1 MKLNKSLLSVHEYSL
16 DGEVSGSDYVIGED
30 ANSGFETKNF
40 TFNKISI
47 EVWGV
52 GEAGQVLTATG
63 DGRYVWTDDAS
74 ESDIPATT
82 TSTTAGPTTTTTTSA
97 PAATTTTTTSSTS
110 TPNTSVPDICLSS
123 YNPVTFSTING
134 VNSYVFSGTYGSY
147 KVTTGTHTLTGV
159 PSTHP
164 IAILNSGK
172 TSAISYTGTTSGG
185 SKTALDGQTYTY
197 YYGNI
202 TITVNSDFGTV
213 SYECYNHG
221 YMGGQN
227 NLSYDASCVQPV
239 TTTTTSSPTTTTTTA
254 FVNPIQ
260 GQCYKNDPAFNGG
273 GYGPAMLSYFLDD
286 GTEEF
291 LSYKTIP
298 ILENLKVGDKI
309 NRFGFC
315 YTVACL
321 HPTTPKIGGFLS
333 IITSGGSYG
342 YSSRQNYPSG
352 FCVDS
357 DPDNVTT
364 TTTTTQA
371 LTTTTTTSAPT
382 TTTTTL
388 NFFDPLP
395 VNCGYALWRGTQV
408 GSTYCQISYWPSH
421 PSSSDDYYVLFRPKP
436 YACRTLNNHNDSALS
451 LGDIAVFNFYN
462 VNNTQIGPNY
472 YYKRVS
478 DLSAYQGGVPPK
490 SGELIAGSI
499 LQDGLTFGAQDLLG
513 NDPIKDLG
521 YYYAGGG
528 PYGLQNITFL
538 ARHTNSGGTNECL
551 ITLPPNLITT
561 TTTSAPTT
569 TTTTSA
575 PTTTTTTLG
584 EYTCSN
590 VGSET
595 IHMGYFGDYTASFS
609 SGILHTSA
617 SPSSFAYNTTLADI
631 QRTVTFG
638 FTAPSGYTN
647 AGDPISCSFNV
658 YQPGRTKRYAS
669 SNLSG
674 ERTWRF
680 TIKGSN
686 VPDTSTTTI
695 DLNVTGGLIFYG
707 YARPTVVSGD
717 SSGITWT
724 ESSALYFKVGL
735 STSTYSVTHRSDTEF
750 TSIQTDNGNI
760 TKALS
765 ILATDSSG
773 YPINLMSASGVNK
786 AVSEYITNQQ
796 SGTLVDIE
804 KSNAQ
809 GYNIA
814 TNLFS
819 PVADGYY
826 CQKDQNDQIR
836 VQSGIITEYSSIT

>member
-134 VNSYVFSGTYGSY
+134 VNSYVFSGTYGSH
-147 KVTTGTHTLTGV
+147 KVTTGTYTLTGV

-185 SKTALDGQTYTY
+185 SKTALDGQTYIY

-239 TTTTTSSPTTTTTTA
+239 TTTTTSAPTTTTTTA

-260 GQCYKNDPAFNGG
+260 NFCYKDGEFWNRRKYQAGSSAYSAIHNG
-273 GYGPAMLSYFLDD
+273 L
-286 GTEEF
+286 EEF
-291 LSYKTIP
+291 FPKADIQYFINSGGKRRNW
-298 ILENLKVGDKI
+298 EFSKGDK
-309 NRFGFC
+309 FLYKGTC
-315 YTVACL
+315 YTVECSYTSI
-321 HPTTPKIGGFLS
+321 PRRGGTDLTRILS
-333 IITSGGSYG
+333 DGTFMFELVPPRYIEG
-342 YSSRQNYPSG
+342 P
-352 FCVDS
+352 CVDS

-388 NFFDPLP
+388 SPFDLLP

-408 GSTYCQISYWPSH
+408 GSTSCQIKYYPSH
-421 PSSSDDYYVLFRPKP
+421 PSSNDDYYVLFRPSH
-436 YACRTLNNHNDSALS
+436 YDCRTLNNHTDSALS
-451 LGDIAVFNFYN
+451 VGDIVMFNFYN

-478 DLSAYQGGVPPK
+478 NLSYWRGGVPPK

-499 LQDGLTFGAQDLLG
+499 LQDGYTFGAQDLLG
-513 NDPIKDLG
+513 NDPIEDLG
-521 YYYAGGG
+521 YHYTGGG
-528 PYGLQNITFL
+528 PYVLSNITFL

-551 ITLPPNLITT
+551 ITLPPDVTTT

-575 PTTTTTTLG
+575 PTTTTTT
-584 EYTCSN
+584 TTAPTTTTTTSA
-590 VGSET
+590 VSDP
-595 IHMGYFGDYTASFS
+595 GYFTGDPQYTRYTANFNNVNDFVFLGFTWSSSNYTASGCINVGDSYTISGTDGTTSFS
-609 SGILHTSA
+609 GTWEVILGSQNMAQGKAMTQRPSDMWSCANHSDA
-617 SPSSFAYNTTLADI
+617 LNQPSSYGSPNDQYWFISRVDSNGVDHSAAMEKLSKVLSLSGTTNPNYSGNQPTI
-631 QRTVTFG
+631 TFG
-638 FTAPSGYTN
+638 TPPS
-647 AGDPISCSFNV
+647 P
-658 YQPGRTKRYAS
+658 
-669 SNLSG
+669 
-674 ERTWRF
+674 
-680 TIKGSN
+680 
-686 VPDTSTTTI
+686 
-695 DLNVTGGLIFYG
+695 
-707 YARPTVVSGD
+707 
-717 SSGITWT
+717 
-724 ESSALYFKVGL
+724 
-735 STSTYSVTHRSDTEF
+735 
-750 TSIQTDNGNI
+750 
-760 TKALS
+760 
-765 ILATDSSG
+765 
-773 YPINLMSASGVNK
+773 
-786 AVSEYITNQQ
+786 
-796 SGTLVDIE
+796 
-804 KSNAQ
+804 
-809 GYNIA
+809 
-814 TNLFS
+814 
-819 PVADGYY
+819 
-826 CQKDQNDQIR
+826 
-836 VQSGIITEYSSIT
+836 